1 MTQRPLPRRTVLA
14 GTLTGTLAVGALAA
28 CATTP
33 SGPETG
39 SAAQSMPTSSPR
51 STAPSS
57 RQPTPS
63 ATSSPEPTTS
73 PPASPIEG
81 WSLEELVGQLLIVGV
96 PAAVASPE
104 HAEIV
109 AQVHA
114 GGVFLHGRSTE
125 GTQATRAVVASYTD
139 LAHRAGLLVATD
151 QEGGAVQVLSGPGL
165 STIPAAEDQAL
176 LDPEV
181 LTAHAAGWGT
191 ELAAAGVTMNLAPCA
206 DLVDTLAPS
215 DNAPIGAWGR
225 QYGTD
230 TDTATAG
237 ALAFNEG
244 MRSAGVEPV
253 VKHFPGLG
261 RVTENTD
268 IAAGVVDST
277 TVRDGDP
284 AVGVF
289 AAAVRAG
296 ARAVMLSSA
305 TYLLIDAGA
314 PACFSPVVVTDMLRG
329 DLGFTGVVMT
339 DDVSA
344 AAQVQAWSPGERAVL
359 AVRAGV
365 DVVLAS
371 ANARVAL
378 EMAQALVAEARADA
392 DVAARVEQAALR
404 VLALKG
410 VPGA

>member
-1 MTQRPLPRRTVLA
+1 
-14 GTLTGTLAVGALAA
+14 
-28 CATTP
+28 
-33 SGPETG
+33 
-39 SAAQSMPTSSPR
+39 
-51 STAPSS
+51 
-57 RQPTPS
+57 
-63 ATSSPEPTTS
+63 PEPTTAP
-73 PPASPIEG
+73 PPASPLEG
-81 WSLEELVGQLLIVGV
+81 WTLEERVGQLLMVGV
-96 PAAVASPE
+96 PAQGASQE

-109 AQVHA
+109 SAVHA
-114 GGVFLHGRSTE
+114 GGVFLHGRSAE
-125 GTQATRAVVASYTD
+125 GAEATRAVVASYTA
-139 LAHRAGLLVATD
+139 LASRAALLVATD

-165 STIPAAEDQAL
+165 STLPAPEEQAL
-176 LDPEV
+176 LGAEA
-181 LTAHAAGWGT
+181 LTARAAGWGA
-191 ELAAAGVTMNLAPCA
+191 ELAATGVTMNLAPCA

-230 TDTATAG
+230 AGTAVAG
-237 ALAFNEG
+237 VLAFSAG

-261 RVTENTD
+261 RVTGNTD
-268 IAAGVVDST
+268 TTAQVVDALT
-277 TVRDGDP
+277 ARDGDP
-284 AVGVF
+284 AVSVF
-289 AAAVRAG
+289 AEAVRAG
-296 ARAVMLSSA
+296 ARAVMVSSA
-305 TYLLIDAGA
+305 TYLLIDPGA

-339 DDVSA
+339 DDVAA
-344 AAQVQAWSPGERAVL
+344 AAQVRAWSPAERAVL

-371 ANARVAL
+371 ADASVVP

-392 DVAARVEQAALR
+392 DLAALVDRAAER

>member
-1 MTQRPLPRRTVLA
+1 MTQRILTRRTV
-14 GTLTGTLAVGALAA
+14 LTGTLAAGALAA
-28 CATTP
+28 C
-33 SGPETG
+33 SGAPDAG
-39 SAAQSMPTSSPR
+39 SAAG
-51 STAPSS
+51 
-57 RQPTPS
+57 PS
-63 ATSSPEPTTS
+63 ATASAPPPPRATLSATTSPEPATPPSVS
-73 PPASPIEG
+73 PLEE
-81 WSLEELVGQLLIVGV
+81 WSLEERVGQLLMVGV
-96 PAAVASPE
+96 PTEGASQE
-104 HAEIV
+104 HANIV
-109 AQVHA
+109 SGAHA
-114 GGVFLHGRSTE
+114 GGVFLHGRCADGAE
-125 GTQATRAVVASYTD
+125 AARAVIASYTA
-139 LAHRAGLLVATD
+139 LASRTAPLVATD

-165 STIPAAEDQAL
+165 SALPAPEEQAL
-176 LDPEV
+176 LGPEV
-181 LTAHAAGWGT
+181 LTARAASWGA

-215 DNAPIGAWGR
+215 ANAPIGAWGR

-230 TDTATAG
+230 AATVTAG
-237 ALAFNEG
+237 VLAFSEG

-261 RVTENTD
+261 RVTDNTD
-268 IAAGVVDST
+268 TASRVADSV

-289 AAAVRAG
+289 AEAVGAG
-296 ARAVMLSSA
+296 ARAVMVSSA
-305 TYLLIDAGA
+305 TYLLIDPGA

-344 AAQVQAWSPGERAVL
+344 AAQVQDWSPAERAVL

-371 ANARVAL
+371 ADASVAP
-378 EMAQALVAEARADA
+378 EMARALVAEAQADA
-392 DVAARVEQAALR
+392 DFAALVDRAARR